1 LKLKFGWKLVLTL
14 ADFRDRFGAL
24 LFSLVDGY
32 NIGLDVYNIR
42 LMGVCETDLG
52 GNSLKA

>member
-1 LKLKFGWKLVLTL
+1 LVLTL